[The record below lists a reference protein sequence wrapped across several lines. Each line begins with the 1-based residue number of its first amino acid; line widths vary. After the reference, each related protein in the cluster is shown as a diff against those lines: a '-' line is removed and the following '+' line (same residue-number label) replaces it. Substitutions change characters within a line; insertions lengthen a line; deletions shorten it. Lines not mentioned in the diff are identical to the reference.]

1 VDRRSG
7 SRSDAWRILW
17 RYRWCLR
24 PDKIV
29 DAVKTAYTAYEN
41 APGLGVAGKGE
52 LFQAYRTAE
61 AAAQNSVAGT
71 FKSAAKGM
79 LMGALDVAVDSVL
92 QETIGKQIGR
102 PDLFKPTPVEL
113 LGVSMAAALPLEKRL
128 SIALT
133 SAAWLEGRVENFF
146 HR

>member
-1 VDRRSG
+1 
-7 SRSDAWRILW
+7 
-17 RYRWCLR
+17 
-24 PDKIV
+24 
-29 DAVKTAYTAYEN
+29 
-41 APGLGVAGKGE
+41 
-52 LFQAYRTAE
+52 
-61 AAAQNSVAGT
+61 
-71 FKSAAKGM
+71 M